1 MFRILLS
8 ADSAP
13 VQGVGPEPVDQ
24 GAEGAARPPVRGHVG
39 HLEVGVGG
47 QLQPAPQLEAGFAT
61 DSSTS
66 RHGDF
71 ISLFPRQ
78 RRQTPSTIITL
89 IVK

>member
-1 MFRILLS
+1 MFRILFC

-13 VQGVGPEPVDQ
+13 VQDVGPEPVDQ

-39 HLEVGVGG
+39 HLEAGVGG
-47 QLQPAPQLEAGFAT
+47 KLQPAPQLEAGFAT
-61 DSSTS
+61 DSTTS

-78 RRQTPSTIITL
+78 WCQTPLIIITII
-89 IVK
+89 V